1 MTLSYIIIA
10 LLIGV
15 ATLAA
20 RGSAR
25 RLVVAGALGLIVVF
39 LTQPFAQLEGAFSR
53 HLLKPTPM
61 AFALDFPLLWI
72 VPVLAVGVLV
82 LSRGNRVQ
90 NVGVIGLLSGLVALG
105 VAFVFSL
112 SSERFVRVN
121 DVPWVLEVLI
131 PVILLAVAFAVSRG
145 FTESRLQLVT
155 IIAGAVVA
163 ITVAWYL
170 FSPAGA
176 VTFDALRGYYKVVGT
191 PTQADLALV
200 VKNWNETLELTNQER
215 ARINTDWARAGK
227 TLDAFESALSNAQAA
242 ERSAGAKGPQALE
255 VARNALREA
264 ERGMQGAREK
274 IEQIRVQRLEFG
286 VSDAASSLEP
296 LSTIQDASEL
306 PRGYKPEREASD
318 AGVRRV
324 FPNHPAY
331 GFGAWLLFGIFLTV
345 GGAGLLVR
353 REAALEEADLASGT
367 VLAVVIAVLAFG
379 FNAVEF
385 DLGRFVRGWPF
396 IQDFGRRSVPAD
408 WNGILSDVLKALA
421 ITVATAMI
429 GTVLAASLALPASLL
444 AARNLTQRSLVGR
457 VLYVLTRVF
466 FNVDRGVD
474 TLILALVFVA
484 AVGLGPL
491 AGVLAMAIHSMAD
504 LGKLYS
510 EAIENAD
517 KGPLEALE
525 AAGAPGTS
533 VVRWAVLPQVL
544 PLFVSYTLYRFEIN
558 FRVSIILGFVG
569 AGGVG
574 FLIQETMRSGKYNQM
589 IVAVLAV
596 VVMVNVLD
604 FISASVRRRIIG

>member
-1 MTLSYIIIA
+1 MILSYAIIA
-10 LLIGV
+10 LLIGA

-39 LTQPFAQLEGAFSR
+39 LAQPWVQLEGAFSR
-53 HLLKPTPM
+53 HLVKPTPI
-61 AFALDFPLLWI
+61 AFALDFPSLWI
-72 VPVLAVGVLV
+72 VPVLAVVALV
-82 LSRGNRVQ
+82 LARGRQAQRV
-90 NVGVIGLLSGLVALG
+90 GALGLVGGSMALI
-105 VAFVFSL
+105 VAFAFGL
-112 SSERFVRVN
+112 SPERFVRVN
-121 DVPWVLEVLI
+121 GVPWVLEVLI
-131 PVILLAVAFAVSRG
+131 PLIALAVAYAISRSYA
-145 FTESRLQLVT
+145 EARLQLATV
-155 IIAGAVVA
+155 IVGAVAALGLGAYV
-163 ITVAWYL
+163 
-170 FSPAGA
+170 FSSAGA
-176 VTFDALRGYYKVVGT
+176 VTFDALRGYYKVVGAPT
-191 PTQADLALV
+191 PTDLALV
-200 VKNWNETLELTNQER
+200 VKNWNETLDLTNAER
-215 ARINTDWARAGK
+215 ARINTDWA
-227 TLDAFESALSNAQAA
+227 
-242 ERSAGAKGPQALE
+242 SAGTTLFNAEAALQKAREVERGAAANGAQALE

-264 ERGMQGAREK
+264 ERSLQGARDK
-274 IEQIRVQRLEFG
+274 IDQIRTQRLEFG
-286 VSDAASSLEP
+286 LSDENAKLEP
-296 LSTIQDASEL
+296 LGAIQDASAL
-306 PRGYKPEREASD
+306 PKGYKPEREASD

-324 FPNHPAY
+324 FPAHPAY
-331 GFGAWLLFGIFLTV
+331 GFGAWVLFGILMTV
-345 GGAGLLVR
+345 GGAGLLAR
-353 REAALEEADLASGT
+353 PNALEDADLTSGV

-385 DLGRFVRGWPF
+385 DLGRFIRGWPF
-396 IQDFGRRSVPAD
+396 IQDFGRRSWPPD
-408 WNGILSDVLKALA
+408 WNAILSDVLKALA

-444 AARNLTQRSLVGR
+444 ASRNLTQRSPVGR
-457 VLYVLTRVF
+457 ALYILTRVF

-517 KGPLEALE
+517 RGPLEALE

-574 FLIQETMRSGKYNQM
+574 FLIQETMRSGKYSQM

-596 VVMVNVLD
+596 VVMVNLLD
-604 FISASVRRRIIG
+604 FVSASVRRRIIG

>member
-1 MTLSYIIIA
+1 MILSYVIIA

-25 RLVVAGALGLIVVF
+25 RLVIAGALGLIVVF
-39 LTQPFAQLEGAFSR
+39 LTQPFVLLEGAFSR
-53 HLLKPTPM
+53 HLLKPTPI

-72 VPVLAVGVLV
+72 VPILSVGVLV
-82 LSRGNRVQ
+82 LARGNKAQ
-90 NVGVIGLLSGLVALG
+90 NVGVIGLLNGLVAII
-105 VAFVFSL
+105 VAFAFSQ
-112 SSERFVRVN
+112 SSQRFVRVN
-121 DVPWVLEVLI
+121 DVPWVLELLI
-131 PVILLAVAFAVSRG
+131 PLMLLAVAFAVSRG

-155 IIAGAVVA
+155 VIAGAIVA

-170 FSPAGA
+170 FTPAGA
-176 VTFDALRGYYKVVGT
+176 VTFDALRGYYKVVGA

-215 ARINTDWARAGK
+215 ARINTDWANAGK
-227 TLDAFESALSNAQAA
+227 TLDAFESMLSKAQAT
-242 ERSAGAKGPQALE
+242 ERGAGANGAQALE

-264 ERGMQGAREK
+264 ERGMTGAREK

-286 VSDAASSLEP
+286 VSDAASNLEP
-296 LSTIQDASEL
+296 LSTIKDASQL
-306 PRGYKPEREASD
+306 PKGYKPEREASD

-324 FPNHPAY
+324 FPTHPAY
-331 GFGAWLLFGIFLTV
+331 GFGAWLLFGIFLSI

-353 REAALEEADLASGT
+353 REAALENSDLASGT
-367 VLAVVIAVLAFG
+367 VLAIVVAILAFG

-596 VVMVNVLD
+596 VVMVNALD

>member
-1 MTLSYIIIA
+1 MILSYIIIA

-25 RLVVAGALGLIVVF
+25 RLVIAGALGLIVVF
-39 LTQPFAQLEGAFSR
+39 LTQPFVLLEGAFSR
-53 HLLKPTPM
+53 HLLKPTPL

-72 VPVLAVGVLV
+72 VPALAVGVLV
-82 LSRGNRVQ
+82 LARGNKAQ
-90 NVGVIGLLSGLVALG
+90 NVGALGLLNGLVAII
-105 VAFVFSL
+105 VAFAFSQ
-112 SSERFVRVN
+112 SSQRFVRVN
-121 DVPWVLEVLI
+121 DVPWVLEILI
-131 PVILLAVAFAVSRG
+131 PLMLLAVAFAVSRG

-155 IIAGAVVA
+155 VIAGALVA
-163 ITVAWYL
+163 LGVGWYL
-170 FSPAGA
+170 LTPAGA
-176 VTFDALRGYYKVVGT
+176 VTFDALRGYYKVVGA
-191 PTQADLALV
+191 PTQTDLALV

-215 ARINTDWARAGK
+215 ARINTDWANAAQTLAEAG
-227 TLDAFESALSNAQAA
+227 TALQKAQAV
-242 ERSAGAKGPQALE
+242 ERGAGANGAQALE

-264 ERGMQGAREK
+264 ERDLSGAREK
-274 IEQIRVQRLEFG
+274 IEQIRTQRLEFG
-286 VSDAASSLEP
+286 LNDDTAKLEP
-296 LSTIQDASEL
+296 LTAIRDASEL

-324 FPNHPAY
+324 FPTHPAY

-345 GGAGLLVR
+345 GGAGLIVR
-353 REAALEEADLASGT
+353 REAALENADLASGT
-367 VLAVVIAVLAFG
+367 VLAVVIAILAFG

>member
-1 MTLSYIIIA
+1 MILSYVIIA

-39 LTQPFAQLEGAFSR
+39 LTQPFVLLEGAFSR
-53 HLLKPTPM
+53 HLLKPTPL
-61 AFALDFPLLWI
+61 AFALDFPSLWI
-72 VPVLAVGVLV
+72 VPALAVGVLV
-82 LSRGNRVQ
+82 LARGNKAQ
-90 NVGVIGLLSGLVALG
+90 NVGLLGLLSGLAAMI
-105 VAFVFSL
+105 VAFVFSQ
-112 SSERFVRVN
+112 SSQRFVRVN
-121 DVPWVLEVLI
+121 DVPWVLEILI
-131 PVILLAVAFAVSRG
+131 PLLLLAVAFAVSRG
-145 FTESRLQLVT
+145 FTEARLQLVT
-155 IIAGAVVA
+155 VIVGAVVA
-163 ITVAWYL
+163 LGVGWYL
-170 FSPAGA
+170 LTPAGA
-176 VTFDALRGYYKVVGT
+176 VTFDALRGYYKVVGA
-191 PTQADLALV
+191 PTQPDLALV

-215 ARINTDWARAGK
+215 ARINTDWANAAQTLADAG
-227 TLDAFESALSNAQAA
+227 TALQKAQEV
-242 ERSAGAKGPQALE
+242 ERGAGANGTQALE

-264 ERGMQGAREK
+264 ERDLSGAREK
-274 IEQIRVQRLEFG
+274 IEQIRTQRLEFG
-286 VSDAASSLEP
+286 LNDDTARLEP
-296 LSTIQDASEL
+296 LTPIQDASQL
-306 PRGYKPEREASD
+306 PKGYKPEREASD

-324 FPNHPAY
+324 FPTHPAY
-331 GFGAWLLFGIFLTV
+331 GFGAWLLFGIFLTI
-345 GGAGLLVR
+345 GGAGLIVR
-353 REAALEEADLASGT
+353 REAALENADIASGT
-367 VLAVVIAVLAFG
+367 VLAVVIAILAFG